1 MSSQGTAGV
10 GDYAL
15 GRDALLAGLR
25 AGGQQAEAARAELAF
40 PGRDAGAVERE
51 QLAVR
56 RAEVSALLAAS
67 LRPADK
73 PVARWLLEQEI
84 AAHEAAGRGA
94 SETLFTLVAAV
105 ARYADPDDVLLLWRA
120 RQATPETR
128 AGVDVEQAF
137 RGGVERVRR
146 RLQTMTRQQGMR
158 AREAAEALEWLES
171 GVSLGAAEDLPG
183 YFAWADER
191 FGLHISGPT

>member
-1 MSSQGTAGV
+1 M

-25 AGGQQAEAARAELAF
+25 TSGQQAEAARAELAF
-40 PGRDAGAVERE
+40 LGRDA
-51 QLAVR
+51 
-56 RAEVSALLAAS
+56 RAEVAALLAAS
-67 LRPADK
+67 LRPTDK
-73 PVARWLLEQEI
+73 PLARWLLEQEI
-84 AAHEAAGRGA
+84 AAHEAAGHGA
-94 SETLFTLVAAV
+94 SETLFTLVATV

-128 AGVDVEQAF
+128 TGVDVEQAF

-146 RLQTMTRQQGMR
+146 RLQTLTRQQGAR
-158 AREAAEALEWLES
+158 AREAAAALEWLES
-171 GVSLGAAEDLPG
+171 GVSLGAAEDLAG
-183 YFAWADER
+183 YFAWADEW

>member
-1 MSSQGTAGV
+1 M

-15 GRDALLAGLR
+15 RPDALLAGLR
-25 AGGQQAEAARAELAF
+25 TGGQQAEAARAALAF
-40 PGRDAGAVERE
+40 PGRDASAEACERAAG
-51 QLAVR
+51 QR
-56 RAEVSALLAAS
+56 TEVATLLAAS
-67 LRPADK
+67 LRPGDK

-84 AAHEAAGRGA
+84 AAHEAAGHGA
-94 SETLFTLVAAV
+94 TETLFTLVAAV
-105 ARYADPDDVLLLWRA
+105 ARYADPDDVLLLWRG

-128 AGVDVEQAF
+128 TGVDVEQAF
-137 RGGVERVRR
+137 RGDVERVRR
-146 RLQTMTRQQGMR
+146 RLQTLVRQQGAH

-171 GVSLGAAEDLPG
+171 GVSQGAAEDLPG

>member
-1 MSSQGTAGV
+1 MSNQGTAEV

-25 AGGQQAEAARAELAF
+25 TSGQQAEAARAELAF
-40 PGRDAGAVERE
+40 LGRDA
-51 QLAVR
+51 
-56 RAEVSALLAAS
+56 RAEVAALLAAS
-67 LRPADK
+67 LRPTDK
-73 PVARWLLEQEI
+73 PLARWLLEQEI
-84 AAHEAAGRGA
+84 AAHEAAGHGA
-94 SETLFTLVAAV
+94 SETLFTLVATV

-128 AGVDVEQAF
+128 TGVDVEQAF

-146 RLQTMTRQQGMR
+146 RLQTLTRQQGAR
-158 AREAAEALEWLES
+158 AREAAAALEWLES
-171 GVSLGAAEDLPG
+171 GVSLGAAEDLAG
-183 YFAWADER
+183 YFAWADEW

>member
-1 MSSQGTAGV
+1 M
-10 GDYAL
+10 GDYGIAP
-15 GRDALLAGLR
+15 DVLLADLR
-25 AGGQQAEAARAELAF
+25 AGGRRAEAARAWLAF
-40 PGRDAGAVERE
+40 PSRDASAKIHER
-51 QLAVR
+51 AAAR
-56 RAEVSALLAAS
+56 RAEVATLLAAS
-67 LRPADK
+67 LRPGDTLI
-73 PVARWLLEQEI
+73 ARWLLEQEI

-120 RQATPETR
+120 RQATAETR

-146 RLQTMTRQQGMR
+146 RLQTLIRQQGAR
-158 AREAAEALEWLES
+158 TREAAEALEWLES
-171 GVSLGAAEDLPG
+171 GVSQGAAEDLPG

>member
-1 MSSQGTAGV
+1 M

-15 GRDALLAGLR
+15 RPDALLAGLR
-25 AGGQQAEAARAELAF
+25 TGGQQAEAARAALAF
-40 PGRDAGAVERE
+40 PGRDASAEACERAAG
-51 QLAVR
+51 QR
-56 RAEVSALLAAS
+56 TEVATLLAAS
-67 LRPADK
+67 LRPGDK

-84 AAHEAAGRGA
+84 AAHEAAGHGA
-94 SETLFTLVAAV
+94 TETLFTLVAAV
-105 ARYADPDDVLLLWRA
+105 ARYADPDDVLLLWRG

-128 AGVDVEQAF
+128 TGVDVEQAF

-146 RLQTMTRQQGMR
+146 RLQTLVRQQGAR
-158 AREAAEALEWLES
+158 AREATEALEWLES
-171 GVSLGAAEDLPG
+171 GVSQGAAEDLPG